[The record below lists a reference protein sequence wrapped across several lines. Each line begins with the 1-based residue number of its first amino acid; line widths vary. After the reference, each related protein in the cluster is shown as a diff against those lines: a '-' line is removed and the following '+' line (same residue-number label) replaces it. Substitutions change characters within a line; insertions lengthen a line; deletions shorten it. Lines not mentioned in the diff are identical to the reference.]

1 MITLY
6 DRNLLVERLKK
17 KARPS
22 QVTEGMYHLLLIEV
36 ERELDKLMKEEQQYD
51 TECIRGKVSNGRSL

>member
-17 KARPS
+17 VARPS
-22 QVTEGMYHLLLIEV
+22 QTADGMYHLLLIEV
-36 ERELDKLMKEEQQYD
+36 ERALDKIMEEEQEYD
-51 TECIRGKVSNGRSL
+51 TERIKGKVSNGRSL

>member
-17 KARPS
+17 VARPS
-22 QVTEGMYHLLLIEV
+22 QTADGMYHLLLIEV
-36 ERELDKLMKEEQQYD
+36 ERALDKIMEEEQEYD
-51 TECIRGKVSNGRSL
+51 TERIRGKVSNGRSL

>member
-6 DRNLLVERLKK
+6 DRNLLVEKLKE

-22 QVTEGMYHLLLIEV
+22 SVTEGMYHLFLIDV
-36 ERELDKLMKEEQQYD
+36 ERCLDEMMKEEQQYD
-51 TECIRGKVSNGRSL
+51 TERIKGRVSNGRSM